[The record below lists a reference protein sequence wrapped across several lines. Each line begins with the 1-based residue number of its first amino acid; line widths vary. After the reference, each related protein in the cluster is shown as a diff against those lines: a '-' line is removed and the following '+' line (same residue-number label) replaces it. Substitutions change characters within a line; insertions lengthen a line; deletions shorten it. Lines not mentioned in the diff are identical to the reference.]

1 MFPNSSLLFFR
12 VKLQT
17 KAKEFPFMRTSTKL
31 VLAAALLG
39 SLGLGVLAKSV
50 KQPLRSNNI
59 GSCFTVNLPVH
70 RF

>member
-1 MFPNSSLLFFR
+1 
-12 VKLQT
+12 
-17 KAKEFPFMRTSTKL
+17 MRTSTKL